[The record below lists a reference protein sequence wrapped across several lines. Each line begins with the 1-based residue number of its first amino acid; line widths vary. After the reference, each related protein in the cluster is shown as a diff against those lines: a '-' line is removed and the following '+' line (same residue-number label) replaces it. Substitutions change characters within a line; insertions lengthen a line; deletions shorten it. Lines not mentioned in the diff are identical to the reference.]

1 MPSAPALAELAARGR
16 LAWPSLGVTED
27 ELASHL
33 AGANVGSLDGL
44 EAEDL
49 WLAAGCRAGRS
60 DALTEFERRVLPQ
73 ARAALVARRLSP
85 DVVEEALQ
93 VLRQRLFVAA
103 DGPGKIAEY
112 TGRGPLVAWTRMV
125 ALRVALNLGRGKG
138 QPAEQEELPS
148 QLCAPAAPPELG
160 YVKARYRDAFKQAFE
175 DGFRALSSRER
186 TLLRLNLLD
195 GLSTAK
201 LARVYRADPSSVRRW
216 LAEAR
221 KHLLDETRS
230 ALGRSVGASDEELES
245 VMGAL
250 VTQLEESVRRILD
263 GSRAG

>member
-1 MPSAPALAELAARGR
+1 MVTSPDLAKLAECGR
-16 LAWPSLGVTED
+16 LAWPALGVTED
-27 ELASHL
+27 DLAAHL
-33 AGANVGSLDGL
+33 AGAGVTSLPGL
-44 EAEDL
+44 AAEDL

-60 DALTEFERRVLPQ
+60 DALAEFERRVLPQ
-73 ARAALVARRLSP
+73 ARAALVGRRLGP

-103 DGPGKIAEY
+103 EGPGKIAEY
-112 TGRGPLVAWTRMV
+112 TGRGPLVAWTRMA

-138 QPAEQEELPS
+138 QAEQEELPS
-148 QLCAPAAPPELG
+148 QLCAPVAPPELG

-175 DGFRALSSRER
+175 DGFRALSARER

-221 KHLLDETRS
+221 KHLLDETRA
-230 ALGRSVGASDEELES
+230 ALKRSVGASDDELES